1 MAYRNER
8 KLHEATSILDD
19 HHRIYVE
26 RYQRLKGWAM
36 SITGEHAADA
46 EDLLH
51 EVFVQ
56 FLATRPDLSAIGN
69 IDGYLRRTMKYIY
82 STIRYRRDARE
93 AALDLAECDSAAIG
107 LRAACPQARL
117 IARETLMRI
126 CRYACLR
133 KESSRLGSVL
143 ILRFFHDYAP
153 IEIARVVGSPR
164 GTVDQMIKRARNEAR
179 SYLDD
184 PQRLVFMNGARQ
196 IDQIGIDA
204 SRPLNSPAELME
216 EMRAVI
222 FRARS
227 GDCLSP
233 FDLRRIYMA
242 GNDDQYGK
250 PDVPALAHLVGCHG
264 CLDEVNRL
272 LGLPALAERYWNEPP
287 DSDADDSND
296 PGNAA
301 GAGDGN
307 DPSNDEGE
315 PTRAFIARAEAA
327 ARRLIEHRPE
337 ELHFYGSGKPIGA
350 IKPASALTEVDFA
363 VRSLEPIDFIQ
374 VRNEHGRLMFLFEA
388 ADPDLPGSP
397 RQIGIPLSD
406 ERRLDLRY
414 ERSDIQSI
422 LTVRYYDPL
431 LAAEPEAASETENRE
446 APPVLTAIR
455 NEIDPLPAVRPREEL
470 FRSFQADNSLFSLFR
485 WRPWAFAIAI
495 ALMVAGALLFGALRT
510 PSVSG
515 AELLRRATTAE
526 EALLRTVGQD
536 GRITHRSLRIEERLM
551 QTGRAVSSHQVE
563 IWHDPAR
570 GVRARRIYDEKKS
583 LTAGEWTQADG
594 RQIFYRRGSVPRP
607 EPVSNYPASFDDLRL
622 YEPSPAAF
630 RHLIGAAEPGDA
642 GTRADTRLDAYIVSW
657 QSGSRKSST
666 MTGLRILKAAL
677 TLRKEDMRATEMTLT
692 VAVNSDPGELREFR
706 FVESGFEQPRA
717 DAIPPRV
724 FEPEADLFGLWRR
737 QVAPEPIAPAPPESM
752 PAPPAETPLRPGEI
766 AALKIGILHRLDQVG
781 AIADGA
787 VDVTITP
794 EGFVMVEGLLRSDER
809 KETILRALQ
818 PAAGHPAVRMKI
830 GTVDELAALEQP
842 PPRIVRM
849 EETQPVSNRIAV
861 HRELYAYIASRQR
874 PDTPDTD
881 DSRIGKELI
890 SYANR
895 VSGHAEKAMG
905 YAWALKRLSQGFSLE
920 QLRELTPEARSE
932 WLAMIGGHA
941 RRYARVVESLRGDL
955 DPLFFK
961 NETGMGEKIEIKDE
975 TQLLQ
980 AIDRLWT
987 ISSMQQQAVRLAFS
1001 LSDEAVKDVE
1011 VKSPRFRRLLL
1022 EAEALAAQLQATT
1035 FRP

>member
-1 MAYRNER
+1 MAYRNQQ
-8 KLHEATSILDD
+8 KLHEATSIPDD

-36 SITGEHAADA
+36 SMTGERAADA

-93 AALDLAECDSAAIG
+93 AALDLAEYDSAAIG
-107 LRAACPQARL
+107 LRAACPQTRL

-143 ILRFFHDYAP
+143 ILRYFHDYAP
-153 IEIARVVGSPR
+153 IEIARIVGSPR

-184 PQRLVFMNGARQ
+184 PQRLVFLNGARR

-204 SRPLNSPAELME
+204 SQPINSPAELME

-233 FDLRRIYMA
+233 FELRRIYMA
-242 GNDDQYGK
+242 ENDDQYGK
-250 PDVPALAHLVGCHG
+250 PDVPALAHLVGCRG

-272 LGLPALAERYWNEPP
+272 LGLPALAERYGNEPP
-287 DSDADDSND
+287 DSDANDSND

-301 GAGDGN
+301 SVGDGN
-307 DPSNDEGE
+307 DAGADEGE

-363 VRSLEPIDFIQ
+363 VRGLEPIDFIQ
-374 VRNEHGRLMFLFEA
+374 VRDEHGRLMFLFEA
-388 ADPDLPGSP
+388 ADPDLPGSL
-397 RQIGIPLSD
+397 RQIVIPLSD

-431 LAAEPEAASETENRE
+431 LAAE
-446 APPVLTAIR
+446 
-455 NEIDPLPAVRPREEL
+455 IDPLPAVMPREEL
-470 FRSFQADNSLFSLFR
+470 FRSFQADNSLFGLFR

-495 ALMVAGALLFGALRT
+495 ALMVAGALLFGALPT
-510 PSVSG
+510 PGVSG

-526 EALLRTVGQD
+526 EALLRIAGQD
-536 GRITHRSLRIEERLM
+536 GRITHRSLRIEERLI

-570 GVRARRIYDEKKS
+570 GIRARRIYDEKKS
-583 LTAGEWTQADG
+583 LTAGEWTQAGG

-607 EPVSNYPASFDDLRL
+607 EQVSNYPASFDDLRL

-630 RHLIGAAEPGDA
+630 RHLIGEAEPGDA
-642 GTRADTRLDAYIVSW
+642 DTRSDAYIVRW
-657 QSGSRKSST
+657 ESGSRKSST
-666 MTGLRILKAAL
+666 MTGLRVLKAAL

-717 DAIPPRV
+717 DAISPRV

-752 PAPPAETPLRPGEI
+752 PAAPAETPLRPGEI

-818 PAAGHPAVRMKI
+818 PAAGHRAVRMKI
-830 GTVDELAALEQP
+830 RAVDELAALEQP

-861 HRELYAYIASRQR
+861 HRELYAYIASLQR
-874 PDTPDTD
+874 PDTD
-881 DSRIGKELI
+881 DSHIGKELI

-895 VSGHAEKAMG
+895 VSGQAEKAMG

-987 ISSMQQQAVRLAFS
+987 ISSMQQQAVRQAFS
-1001 LSDEAVKDVE
+1001 LSDEAVKEVE